1 MEESKSN
8 PKRSGLPMIL
18 PKKEDVFHKI
28 QLYRLLMALIDSNL
42 SKSIYFK
49 GGTAASML
57 GFLDRF
63 SIDLD
68 FDIKKDVS
76 IKKINKELK
85 KIFQDLDFEV
95 DKKSSRTL
103 YYVLKY
109 QGKSGLRNS
118 IKLSFIPLELKS
130 NVYKPF
136 YLPEIDRYA
145 VCQTVETMFANKL
158 VALTDRYKKTKT
170 IAGRDLYDIH
180 HFFLKGYDYNE
191 SVIKERTGK
200 KTVVYLKELIEF
212 INKKITDRIITEDLS
227 FLLPFDIFKKIR
239 LVLKKETLML
249 LQDEI
254 KKLQNS

>member
-1 MEESKSN
+1 
-8 PKRSGLPMIL
+8 MIL

-28 QLYRLLMALIDSNL
+28 QLYRLLTAIIDSDL

-63 SIDLD
+63 SVDLD
-68 FDIKKDVS
+68 FDMEKDIS
-76 IKKINKELK
+76 INKFNSELQ
-85 KIFQDLDFEV
+85 KIFKELDFEV
-95 DKKSSRTL
+95 DKKSKKSL

-109 QGKSGLRNS
+109 QSKLGLRNS
-118 IKLSFIPLELKS
+118 IKLSFISLKFKS

-136 YLPEIDRYA
+136 YLSEIDRYA
-145 VCQTVETMFANKL
+145 VCQTVETMFGNKL
-158 VALTDRYKKTKT
+158 VALIDRYKKIKT

-180 HFFLKGYDYNE
+180 HFFIKGYDYDE
-191 SVIKERTGK
+191 AIIKERTGK
-200 KTVVYLKELIEF
+200 KTVAYFKELAEF
-212 INKKITDRIITEDLS
+212 ITKKITDKIVTEDLS
-227 FLLPFDIFKKIR
+227 FLLSPDNFKKIR

-254 KKLQNS
+254 KRLK

>member
-1 MEESKSN
+1 
-8 PKRSGLPMIL
+8 MIL

-28 QLYRLLMALIDSNL
+28 QLYRLLTALLDSDLL

-68 FDIKKDVS
+68 FDIEKNIPV
-76 IKKINKELK
+76 NKFNSELK
-85 KIFQDLDFEV
+85 KIFKELDFEV
-95 DKKSSRTL
+95 DKKSKKSL

-109 QGKSGLRNS
+109 QSELGLRNS
-118 IKLSFIPLELKS
+118 IKLSFISLKFKS

-136 YLPEIDRYA
+136 YLSEIDRYA

-158 VALTDRYKKTKT
+158 VALIDRYKKTKT

-180 HFFLKGYDYNE
+180 HFFLKGYGYNKA
-191 SVIKERTGK
+191 VIEERTGK
-200 KTVVYLKELIEF
+200 KTVTYLKELVKF
-212 INKKITDRIITEDLS
+212 INKKITDRIITEGLS
-227 FLLPFDIFKKIR
+227 FLLSPDNFKKIR
-239 LVLKKETLML
+239 LVIKKETLML

-254 KKLQNS
+254 RRL